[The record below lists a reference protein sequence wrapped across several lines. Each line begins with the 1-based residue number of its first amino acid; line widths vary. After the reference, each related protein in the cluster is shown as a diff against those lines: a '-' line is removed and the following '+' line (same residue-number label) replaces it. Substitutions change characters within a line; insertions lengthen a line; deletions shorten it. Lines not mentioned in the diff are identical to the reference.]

1 MSADIVQLADA
12 RTMPTYK
19 RLPVTFVRGDGMQ
32 LYDDSGRG
40 YLDFVAGIAV
50 NALGHSHPAVV
61 SAISDQAGKLIHTSN
76 LYYTGPMAELADR
89 LCGLLGWEDGR
100 VFFAN
105 SGAEANECALKLVRR
120 WAGDRY
126 GPNRYG
132 TIAAFGSFHGRT
144 LETLAATGQP
154 AKWKPFLPL
163 PAGFT
168 HVEFD
173 HPGALEDTITGAES
187 SVLLEPIQGEAGVI
201 VPSDDYLPFARGLCN
216 EHNLALI
223 LDEVQTGFGRTGEMF
238 AFQHTGAVPDVI
250 TLAKA
255 LGNGLPIGACVAR
268 GEFAE
273 AFQAGD
279 HATTMGGNALACAV
293 ALAVIDAIESEGLVA
308 NSKQMGT
315 YLMEQL
321 QALAG
326 RQPAVTEVRGRGL
339 LVALQLDSECAF
351 DAVLACLKR
360 GLLVN
365 NVSPS
370 ALRLCPPLILTKADC
385 DEAVGILDEV
395 LTSIREGQP
404 A

>member
-1 MSADIVQLADA
+1 MTSDIPGLADA

-19 RLPVTFVRGDGMQ
+19 RLPVTFVRGEGTR
-32 LYDDSGRG
+32 LYDDSGRD

-61 SAISDQAGKLIHTSN
+61 QAISEQAGRLIHASN
-76 LYYTGPMAELADR
+76 LYYTGPMAELAGR
-89 LCGLLGWEDGR
+89 LCGLLGWDDGR

-120 WAGDRY
+120 WAGDKF

-132 TIAAFGSFHGRT
+132 TIAAHGAFHGRT

-163 PAGFT
+163 PVGFT
-168 HVEFD
+168 HVEYD
-173 HPGALEDTITGAES
+173 HPGALEDAFTGAES

-201 VPSDDYLPFARGLCN
+201 VPADGYLPFVRRLCDDTGM
-216 EHNLALI
+216 ALI
-223 LDEVQTGFGRTGEMF
+223 LDEVQTGLGRTGEMF
-238 AFQHTGAVPDVI
+238 GYQHSGAVPDVI

-255 LGNGLPIGACVAR
+255 LGNGMPIGACVAR
-268 GEFAE
+268 GEWAE
-273 AFQAGD
+273 AFQPGD
-279 HATTMGGNALACAV
+279 HATTMGGGPLVCA
-293 ALAVIDAIESEGLVA
+293 ASLAVIDTIEREGLVQ
-308 NSKQMGT
+308 NSRETGA
-315 YLMEQL
+315 YLKDRL
-321 QALAG
+321 QELTERHEG
-326 RQPAVTEVRGRGL
+326 AVEVRGRGL
-339 LVALQLDSECAF
+339 LLALQMSSDCAS
-351 DAVLACLKR
+351 DIVTGCLEQ

-370 ALRLCPPLILTKADC
+370 AIRVCPPLILARAEC
-385 DEAVGILDEV
+385 DEAIGILDGVLHSVREV
-395 LTSIREGQP
+395 QP

>member
-1 MSADIVQLADA
+1 MNSDIPALADA

-19 RLPVTFVRGDGMQ
+19 RLPVTLVRGEGMR
-32 LYDDSGRG
+32 LYDDSGRD

-50 NALGHSHPAVV
+50 NSLGHSHPAVV
-61 SAISDQAGKLIHTSN
+61 SAIAEQSSKLIHTSN
-76 LYYTGPMAELADR
+76 LYYTGPMAELAGR
-89 LCGLLGWEDGR
+89 LCDLVGWDDGR

-126 GPNRYG
+126 GPGRYG
-132 TIAAFGSFHGRT
+132 TIAAFGAFHGRT
-144 LETLAATGQP
+144 IQTLAATGQP

-168 HVEFD
+168 HVEYD
-173 HPGALEDTITGAES
+173 HPGALEDAVTGAES
-187 SVLLEPIQGEAGVI
+187 SILLEPIQGEAGVV
-201 VPSDDYLPFARGLCN
+201 VPSDDYLPFARTLCD
-216 EHNLALI
+216 EHNMALI
-223 LDEVQTGFGRTGEMF
+223 FDEVQTGIGRTGEMF
-238 AFQHTGAVPDVI
+238 GFQHSGAAPDVI

-255 LGNGLPIGACVAR
+255 LGNGLPVGACIAR

-279 HATTMGGNALACAV
+279 HATTMGGNPLVCAV
-293 ALAVIDAIESEGLVA
+293 ALAVLDTIESEGLVA
-308 NSKQMGT
+308 NSRQMGA
-315 YLMEQL
+315 YLKEGL
-321 QALAG
+321 EKLANRHAG
-326 RQPAVTEVRGRGL
+326 VTEVRGRGL
-339 LVALQLDSECAF
+339 LLALQLDTECAS
-351 DAVLACLKR
+351 DAVLACLER

-370 ALRLCPPLILTKADC
+370 ALRLCPPLILTRADC
-385 DEAVGILDEV
+385 DEAVGILDAV
-395 LTSIREGQP
+395 LAGIREVQP

>member
-1 MSADIVQLADA
+1 
-12 RTMPTYK
+12 MPTYK
-19 RLPVTFVRGDGMQ
+19 RLPVTFVRGDGMR
-32 LYDDSGRG
+32 LYDESGRD

-61 SAISDQAGKLIHTSN
+61 SAIAEQSSRLIHTSN
-76 LYYTGPMAELADR
+76 LYYTGPMAELAGR
-89 LCGLLGWEDGR
+89 LCAVLGWEDGR

-126 GPNRYG
+126 GPNRFG
-132 TIAAFGSFHGRT
+132 TIAAHGAFHGRT

-163 PAGFT
+163 PVGFT
-168 HVEFD
+168 HVEYD
-173 HPGALEDTITGAES
+173 HPGALEDAITGAES
-187 SVLLEPIQGEAGVI
+187 SILLEPIQGEAGVI
-201 VPSDDYLPFARGLCN
+201 VPSDGYLSYARTLCD
-216 EHNLALI
+216 EHNLAFI
-223 LDEVQTGFGRTGEMF
+223 LDEVQTGIGRTGEMF
-238 AFQHTGAVPDVI
+238 GFQHSGAVPDVI

-255 LGNGLPIGACVAR
+255 LGNGLPIGACIAR
-268 GEFAE
+268 GEFAR

-279 HATTMGGNALACAV
+279 HATTMGGNPLVCAV
-293 ALAVIDAIESEGLVA
+293 ALAVLDTIESDGLVA
-308 NSKQMGT
+308 NSKQMGD
-315 YLMEQL
+315 YLL
-321 QALAG
+321 QRLQELAG
-326 RQPAVTEVRGRGL
+326 RHPAVTGVRGRGL
-339 LVALQLDSECAF
+339 LLALQLDSDCAS
-351 DAVLACLKR
+351 DAVLACLER

-370 ALRLCPPLILTKADC
+370 ALRLCPPLILTRADC

-395 LTSIREGQP
+395 LTSITEVQP

>member
-1 MSADIVQLADA
+1 MSPEIAGLADR

-19 RLPVTFVRGDGMQ
+19 RLPVTFVRGEGMR
-32 LYDDSGRG
+32 LFDDSGRG

-61 SAISDQAGKLIHTSN
+61 SAIAEQSSKLIHTSN

-89 LCGLLGWEDGR
+89 LCGLLGWDDGR

-126 GPNRYG
+126 GANRYG
-132 TIAAFGSFHGRT
+132 TIAAHGAFHGRT

-163 PAGFT
+163 PVGFT

-173 HPGALEDTITGAES
+173 HPAALEDAITGAES
-187 SVLLEPIQGEAGVI
+187 SILLEPVQGEAGVV
-201 VPSDDYLPFARGLCN
+201 VPSDGYLPFARTLCD
-216 EHNLALI
+216 EHNIALI

-293 ALAVIDAIESEGLVA
+293 ALAVVDAIESEGLVA
-308 NSKQMGT
+308 NSRETGAYLKQG
-315 YLMEQL
+315 LEG
-321 QALAG
+321 LAG
-326 RQPAVTEVRGRGL
+326 RHPAITKVRGRGL
-339 LVALQLDSECAF
+339 LLALQLDSECAS
-351 DAVLACLKR
+351 DAVLACLER

-365 NVSPS
+365 NVTPS
-370 ALRLCPPLILTKADC
+370 ALRLCPPLILTKSDC

-395 LTSIREGQP
+395 LTGIREVQT